1 VGKRVVDDF
10 YVHLDWLEGSL
21 PDETIEG
28 LDAARKQL
36 DLIDGAVVNVAK
48 INLRTGIV
56 SLLLYADFETDP
68 FPQLASSW
76 TFRDGSNRPP
86 HHRDYVG
93 TLNPPVLHR
102 KELLVGSGHPQRA
115 TWAALT
121 RSAEELGLFEDAHS
135 IGFKLNWNRAIAA
148 KGFSLQGNAFVPVGN
163 DNSDRVDEAGYPS
176 SSGVRRHLTALART
190 GISAPTQMLMRHGL
204 LEMGCSFFDYGCGRG
219 GDVEALTA
227 AGFDAAGWDPYF
239 APDKPLRGSDV
250 VNIGF
255 VVNVIEDPA
264 ERVDALRRAAALS
277 RRVLSIGVMLYPSGV
292 AGVPYRDGVLTSRQ
306 TFQKYFS
313 QAEFKDY
320 LEQVLSRE
328 AHMVG
333 PGIAFVFFDQ
343 DAEQR
348 FTSSRYRRRDVVER
362 LLGGAPALGRPRA
375 PRQVRVK
382 VPRVTAAERALA
394 ENWPAMEAYWR
405 VSLDLGRWAGEDEFP
420 APGDGLE
427 ALNLSIGTLRR
438 LAEQAFDV
446 ALLKSAAASRSD
458 DLLVFLA
465 AQQFSKRPAYKHLET
480 RLQRDVRAF
489 FGDYGTAS
497 AAAVRLLLQTASPD
511 ALLAACKVAAEA
523 GLGYLDGEHSLQ
535 LHIDLVEQLPA
546 VLRVYVDCGLRL
558 WDATSEVQ
566 LVKIHIGSGKL
577 TLLEFDDFDS
587 SPTPMLRRR
596 IKVNL
601 RRLDYDIF
609 EYGSAQFPK
618 TILLNK
624 SRYLHED
631 QDGYSDQ
638 QAFDQEL
645 AAAGI
650 VEDSPSVRAEVIEA
664 ALQRRRLEIDGMKLV
679 RSTRIPALSEA
690 CGANFTFRDFIEC
703 GETQKRLQLKN
714 IPFNPETYNA
724 LYDLAVNLLDPLI
737 DYFGSIQLTYGFCS
751 PDLAKHIPGRIAPS
765 LDQHASH
772 EVTARK
778 RPVCSR
784 GGAAC
789 DFIVEDEDMEEV
801 ADWIIGNLPFDRL
814 YFYGGNRPLHLS
826 YSRQPARKAYR
837 LVPTGRGGLVP
848 RPYESPRG

>member
-1 VGKRVVDDF
+1 
-10 YVHLDWLEGSL
+10 
-21 PDETIEG
+21 
-28 LDAARKQL
+28 
-36 DLIDGAVVNVAK
+36 
-48 INLRTGIV
+48 
-56 SLLLYADFETDP
+56 
-68 FPQLASSW
+68 
-76 TFRDGSNRPP
+76 
-86 HHRDYVG
+86 
-93 TLNPPVLHR
+93 
-102 KELLVGSGHPQRA
+102 
-115 TWAALT
+115 
-121 RSAEELGLFEDAHS
+121 
-135 IGFKLNWNRAIAA
+135 
-148 KGFSLQGNAFVPVGN
+148 
-163 DNSDRVDEAGYPS
+163 
-176 SSGVRRHLTALART
+176 
-190 GISAPTQMLMRHGL
+190 
-204 LEMGCSFFDYGCGRG
+204 
-219 GDVEALTA
+219 
-227 AGFDAAGWDPYF
+227 
-239 APDKPLRGSDV
+239 
-250 VNIGF
+250 
-255 VVNVIEDPA
+255 
-264 ERVDALRRAAALS
+264 
-277 RRVLSIGVMLYPSGV
+277 
-292 AGVPYRDGVLTSRQ
+292 
-306 TFQKYFS
+306 
-313 QAEFKDY
+313 
-320 LEQVLSRE
+320 
-328 AHMVG
+328 
-333 PGIAFVFFDQ
+333 
-343 DAEQR
+343 
-348 FTSSRYRRRDVVER
+348 
-362 LLGGAPALGRPRA
+362 
-375 PRQVRVK
+375 
-382 VPRVTAAERALA
+382 
-394 ENWPAMEAYWR
+394 MEAYWR